1 MGPFKG
7 SRDHLVFAYGWGI
20 RLKKPNSC
28 PLRERND
35 NLSLQRALRAHY
47 SDGIPLTTPIRRSH
61 CERQP

>member
-20 RLKKPNSC
+20 WLKKPNSC
-28 PLRERND
+28 PLREGNES
-35 NLSLQRALRAHY
+35 LSLQRALRANH